1 MPEAPAYTE
10 IKRIGELSN
19 DGVFIYK
26 VDERRFH
33 YINPAFAEIFYV
45 SHEDIYAQ
53 SRLLLDLIISEDQHY
68 LRSRF
73 SDLIHFGCITST
85 EFTIKISSG
94 LLKHVSCDAYVLDN
108 NTTVIGFVKDV
119 SRTKE
124 HENYI
129 INYGAKKDTLLDM
142 ITHNLYG
149 PLNLSQSILN
159 RIEESYKSEPNSDIN
174 TQLHL
179 IRSITRE
186 CIDIVSN
193 FLREEHQESER
204 IFIKKSRFD
213 IVERVRATLTKLVET
228 NHDKNFTLITKLDNL
243 YINADSVKF
252 FQIIHNLI
260 SNAIKFTP
268 EGGQIEITLEEGE
281 EDFIV
286 SVKDNGI
293 GIPPEFHPFIFQRN
307 EAVRRPG
314 LKGEKSMGLGLP
326 IVKSL
331 VELMNGEIWF
341 ESKDGSES
349 IFFVRFPK
357 E

>member
-1 MPEAPAYTE
+1 MQEVTEYTE
-10 IKRIGELSN
+10 IRRIGELSN
-19 DGVFIYK
+19 DGVFVYR

-33 YINPAFAEIFYV
+33 YINTAFAEIFYV
-45 SHEDIYAQ
+45 SHENLYAQ
-53 SRLLLDLIISEDQHY
+53 SRLLLDLIISEDLHY

-94 LLKHVSCDAYVLDN
+94 LLKHVSCDAYVLDS
-108 NTTVIGFVKDV
+108 NTTIIGFVKDV
-119 SRTKE
+119 SRIKE

-149 PLNLSQSILN
+149 PLNLSQSILKKM
-159 RIEESYKSEPNSDIN
+159 EESYQGEPYKNIN
-174 TQLHL
+174 TQLQL

-213 IVERVRATLTKLVET
+213 IVDRVRATLTKLVET

-268 EGGQIEITLEEGE
+268 EGGQIDITLEEGE
-281 EDFIV
+281 EDFTV
-286 SVKDNGI
+286 SIKDNGI
-293 GIPPEFHPFIFQRN
+293 GIPPEFHPVIFQRS
-307 EAVRRPG
+307 EVVRRPG
-314 LKGEKSMGLGLP
+314 LKGEKSIGLGLP
-326 IVKSL
+326 IVKNL
-331 VELMNGEIWF
+331 VELMNGQIGF
-341 ESKDGSES
+341 ESAVDKGSV
-349 IFFVRFPK
+349 FFVRFPK

>member
-1 MPEAPAYTE
+1 MQEAPQHSE

-33 YINPAFAEIFYV
+33 YINTAFAEIFYI
-45 SHEDIYAQ
+45 SCEDIYAQ

-94 LLKHVSCDAYVLDN
+94 IIKHISCDAYVQDN

-119 SRTKE
+119 SRIKE

-159 RIEESYKSEPNSDIN
+159 RIENSYQGEPYKDMNA
-174 TQLHL
+174 QLQL

-186 CIDIVSN
+186 CIDIVTN

-213 IVERVRATLTKLVET
+213 IVDRVRATLVKLVET
-228 NHDKNFTLITKLDNL
+228 NHDKSFTLITKLDNL

-252 FQIIHNLI
+252 FQVIHNLI

-268 EGGQIEITLEEGE
+268 EGGQIDITLEEGE
-281 EDFIV
+281 DDLTI
-286 SVKDNGI
+286 SIKDNGI
-293 GIPPEFHPFIFQRN
+293 GIPQSFQALIFQRS
-307 EAVRRPG
+307 ELVRRPG
-314 LKGEKSMGLGLP
+314 LKGEKSIGLGLP
-326 IVKSL
+326 IVKNL
-331 VELMNGEIWF
+331 VELMHGEIWF
-341 ESKDGSES
+341 ESVENKGSA
-349 IFFVRFPK
+349 FFVRFPK

>member
-1 MPEAPAYTE
+1 MQEVLQYSE

-19 DGVFIYK
+19 AGVFIYK
-26 VDERRFH
+26 VDERKFD
-33 YINPAFAEIFYV
+33 YINAAFAEIFYI
-45 SHEDIYAQ
+45 SQEDLYAQ

-94 LLKHVSCDAYVLDN
+94 ILKHVSCDAYVLDN

-119 SRTKE
+119 SRIKE

-149 PLNLSQSILN
+149 PLNLSQSIL
-159 RIEESYKSEPNSDIN
+159 RKIEQSYQGEAYKDIN
-174 TQLHL
+174 AQLQL
-179 IRSITRE
+179 IRSITGE

-213 IVERVRATLTKLVET
+213 IVDRVRATLVKLVQT
-228 NHDKNFTLITKLDNL
+228 NHDKCFTLITKLDNL
-243 YINADSVKF
+243 HINADSVKF
-252 FQIIHNLI
+252 FQIVHNLI

-268 EGGQIEITLEEGE
+268 EGGQIDITLEEGE
-281 EDFIV
+281 EDLVI
-286 SVKDNGI
+286 SIKDNGI
-293 GIPPEFHPFIFQRN
+293 GIPQAFHPFIFQRN
-307 EAVRRPG
+307 DAVRRPG
-314 LKGEKSMGLGLP
+314 LKGEKSMGMGLP
-326 IVKSL
+326 IVKTL
-331 VELMNGEIWF
+331 VDLMNGQIWF
-341 ESKDGSES
+341 ESVENKGSA
-349 IFFVRFPK
+349 FFVRFPK

>member
-1 MPEAPAYTE
+1 MQVAFAYPE

-26 VDERRFH
+26 VDERRFQ
-33 YINPAFAEIFYV
+33 YINAAFAEIFYV
-45 SHEDIYAQ
+45 SQENIYAQ

-73 SDLIHFGCITST
+73 SDLIHHGCITST

-94 LLKHVSCDAYVLDN
+94 LQKHVSCDAYVLDN
-108 NTTVIGFVKDV
+108 NTTIIGFVKDV
-119 SRTKE
+119 SRIKE

-159 RIEESYKSEPNSDIN
+159 KLQNSYKGEQYKDIN
-174 TQLHL
+174 AHIQL
-179 IRSITRE
+179 IQSITQE
-186 CIDIVSN
+186 CVDIVTN

-213 IVERVRATLTKLVET
+213 IVERVRATLSKLVDT
-228 NHDKNFTLITKLDNL
+228 NHDKTFTLITKLDNL

-252 FQIIHNLI
+252 FQIVHNLI

-268 EGGQIEITLEEGE
+268 EGGQIDITLEEDE
-281 EDFIV
+281 EDFTV
-286 SVKDNGI
+286 SIKDNGI
-293 GIPPEFHPFIFQRN
+293 GIPKEFQSFIFFRNNTVQR
-307 EAVRRPG
+307 AG

-326 IVKSL
+326 IVKNL
-331 VELMNGEIWF
+331 VELMNGKIWF
-341 ESKDGSES
+341 ESNENKGSV
-349 IFFVRFPK
+349 FFVSFPK

>member
-1 MPEAPAYTE
+1 MQEAPAYPE

-33 YINPAFAEIFYV
+33 YINTAFAEIFYI

-53 SRLLLDLIISEDQHY
+53 SRLLLDLIIFEDHHY

-73 SDLIHFGCITST
+73 SDLINYGCITST

-94 LLKHVSCDAYVLDN
+94 LKKHVSCDAYVLDN
-108 NTTVIGFVKDV
+108 NTTIIGFVKDE
-119 SRTKE
+119 SRIKE
-124 HENYI
+124 HENYV

-142 ITHNLYG
+142 ITHNLSG

-159 RIEESYKSEPNSDIN
+159 KIENSYKDEQYKDIN
-174 TQLHL
+174 AHIQL
-179 IRSITRE
+179 IRNITSD
-186 CIDIVSN
+186 CIDIVTN
-193 FLREEHQESER
+193 LLREEHQESER

-213 IVERVRATLTKLVET
+213 IVERVRVTLAKLVET

-252 FQIIHNLI
+252 FQVVHNLI

-268 EGGQIEITLEEGE
+268 EGGQIDITLDEHEEH
-281 EDFIV
+281 FTM

-293 GIPPEFHPFIFQRN
+293 GIPAAFHPIIFQRN
-307 EAVRRPG
+307 EEIQRPG
-314 LKGEKSMGLGLP
+314 LKGEKSVGLGLP
-326 IVKSL
+326 IVKNL

-341 ESKDGSES
+341 DSTEDKGSV
-349 IFFVRFPK
+349 FFVSFPK

>member
-1 MPEAPAYTE
+1 MQEAPVYTE
-10 IKRIGELSN
+10 IKRIGELSS
-19 DGVFIYK
+19 DGIFIYK
-26 VDERRFH
+26 IDERKFQ
-33 YINPAFAEIFYV
+33 YVNPAFSEIFYV
-45 SHEDIYAQ
+45 SHENLYAQ

-119 SRTKE
+119 SRIKE

-142 ITHNLYG
+142 VTHNLYG
-149 PLNLSQSILN
+149 PLNLSQSILDK
-159 RIEESYKSEPNSDIN
+159 IEESYQGDSYKDMNA
-174 TQLHL
+174 QLQL

-186 CIDIVSN
+186 CIDIVTN

-213 IVERVRATLTKLVET
+213 IVDRVRATLVKLVET

-268 EGGQIEITLEEGE
+268 EGGQIDITLEEGE
-281 EDFIV
+281 EDFVV

-293 GIPPEFHPFIFQRN
+293 GIPQAFQSFIFQRN
-307 EAVRRPG
+307 DAVRRPG

-326 IVKSL
+326 IVKNL
-331 VELMNGEIWF
+331 VELMNGQIWF
-341 ESKDGSES
+341 ESTENDGAV
-349 IFFVRFPK
+349 FFVRFPK